1 MTKKPNIS
9 LQADG
14 GVTVN
19 VGNMGGSMTM
29 EANQE
34 TTNTQTTDTNNEST
48 LEATQEAES
57 TATATATGNE
67 AVTIIIVVLCVAAVV
82 YLIAAYFK
90 NWPPM
95 DMLRRQRI
103 LKPL

>member
-1 MTKKPNIS
+1 MKSNVS
-9 LQADG
+9 LQGD
-14 GVTVN
+14 VQVN

-29 EANQE
+29 AANQQ
-34 TTNTQTTDTNNEST
+34 TTNSQTTDTNNEST

-90 NWPPM
+90 NLPPM
-95 DMLRRQRI
+95 DMLRRQGY

>member
-1 MTKKPNIS
+1 MTKKPIT
-9 LQADG
+9 LQE

-29 EANQE
+29 DATQE
-34 TTNTQTTDTNNEST
+34 TTNIQTTDVLNENT
-48 LEATQEAES
+48 LEAIQEAE
-57 TATATATGNE
+57 ATAIAMATGNE
-67 AVTIIIVVLCVAAVV
+67 AVTIIIVVLIVLAVI

-90 NWPPM
+90 NLPPM
-95 DMLRRQRI
+95 DTLRRQGY

>member
-1 MTKKPNIS
+1 MTKKPIIS
-9 LQADG
+9 LQE

-34 TTNTQTTDTNNEST
+34 TTNSQTTDVNNENT
-48 LEATQEAES
+48 VEASQEAES

-67 AVTIIIVVLCVAAVV
+67 AVTIIIVVLIVLVVV

-95 DMLRRQRI
+95 DMLRRRGYLPP
-103 LKPL
+103 LK

>member
-1 MTKKPNIS
+1 MKSNVS
-9 LQADG
+9 LQGDG
-14 GVTVN
+14 VQVN

-34 TTNTQTTDTNNEST
+34 ATNSQTTDVSNENT
-48 LEATQEAES
+48 VEASQEAES

-67 AVTIIIVVLCVAAVV
+67 AVIIIIVIVIVCIIG
-82 YLIAAYFK
+82 YLIAAYLK

-95 DMLRRQRI
+95 DTFRRRGWI
-103 LKPL
+103 K